1 MFYDQE
7 KCGAR
12 IRQIR
17 KQNGYTQERLAEE
30 LNMDRSVLSR
40 VEAGKYVCGV
50 DFLAHPFWSL
60 VGLSGF
66 WQGSEPR
73 DCTSEGIHHG
83 SHPAAR
89 TVQGRYLR
97 KCSRLAQ
104 ECADSSLKKKSRTLY
119 NITKAR
125 ASAP

>member
-7 KCGAR
+7 KCGTR

-50 DFLAHPFWSL
+50 DFLAQIASL
-60 VGLSGF
+60 FGVSLDFLVFGKVQS
-66 WQGSEPR
+66 QE
-73 DCTSEGIHHG
+73 
-83 SHPAAR
+83 
-89 TVQGRYLR
+89 TVHLR
-97 KCSRLAQ
+97 ESI
-104 ECADSSLKKKSRTLY
+104 ADLIRQLEHFKRS
-119 NITKAR
+119 I
-125 ASAP
+125 

>member
-40 VEAGKYVCGV
+40 IEAGKYVCGV
-50 DFLAHPFWSL
+50 DFLAQVAIFFGVSL
-60 VGLSGF
+60 DFLLFGKIQNQETVHLKESITDLIQQLKQF
-66 WQGSEPR
+66 KGS
-73 DCTSEGIHHG
+73 I
-83 SHPAAR
+83 
-89 TVQGRYLR
+89 
-97 KCSRLAQ
+97 
-104 ECADSSLKKKSRTLY
+104 
-119 NITKAR
+119 
-125 ASAP
+125 